1 MELSCKHCRRYNDN
15 VLIMLLLFSK
25 RKRLL
30 LDESNE
36 VLCSK
41 VKQVEEFLN
50 EPMNIWSDEEEYE
63 SLQKVNNLSLEEKR
77 LYIVFALLDCS
88 IPKVAKLFKVD
99 VKTIKSRI
107 DEILNKIKKDD

>member
-1 MELSCKHCRRYNDN
+1 M
-15 VLIMLLLFSK
+15 MLLLFSK

-50 EPMNIWSDEEEYE
+50 EPMDIWSDEEEYE

-107 DEILNKIKKDD
+107 DEISEKIKDKR

>member
-1 MELSCKHCRRYNDN
+1 M
-15 VLIMLLLFSK
+15 MLLLFSK

-36 VLCSK
+36 VLCTK

-50 EPMNIWSDEEEYE
+50 EPMDIWSDEEEYE
-63 SLQKVNNLSLEEKR
+63 TLQKVNNLSLEQKR

-88 IPKVAKLFKVD
+88 LPKVAKLFRVD
-99 VKTIKSRI
+99 VKTIKTRI
-107 DEILNKIKKDD
+107 DEISEKIKDKR

>member
-1 MELSCKHCRRYNDN
+1 
-15 VLIMLLLFSK
+15 MLLLFSK
-25 RKRLL
+25 RKRLI
-30 LDESNE
+30 LDSSNE

-50 EPMNIWSDEEEYE
+50 EPMDIWSDEEEYE

-77 LYIVFALLDCS
+77 LFIVYSLLDCS
-88 IPKVAKLFKVD
+88 LPRVAKLFRVD

-107 DEILNKIKKDD
+107 DEISEKIKDKI

>member
-1 MELSCKHCRRYNDN
+1 M
-15 VLIMLLLFSK
+15 MLLLFSK

-50 EPMNIWSDEEEYE
+50 EPMNIWSDEDEYE

-88 IPKVAKLFKVD
+88 ITKVAKLFKVD
-99 VKTIKSRI
+99 VKTIKTRI
-107 DEILNKIKKDD
+107 DEISEKIKDKR

>member
-1 MELSCKHCRRYNDN
+1 M
-15 VLIMLLLFSK
+15 MLLLFSK

-50 EPMNIWSDEEEYE
+50 EPMDIWSDEEEYE
-63 SLQKVNNLSLEEKR
+63 TLQKVNNLSLEEKR

-99 VKTIKSRI
+99 VKTIKNRI
-107 DEILNKIKKDD
+107 DEISEKIKDKR

>member
-1 MELSCKHCRRYNDN
+1 
-15 VLIMLLLFSK
+15 MLLLFSK

-50 EPMNIWSDEEEYE
+50 EPTDIWSDEEEYE

-88 IPKVAKLFKVD
+88 LPKVAKLFKVD
-99 VKTIKSRI
+99 VKTIKTRI
-107 DEILNKIKKDD
+107 DEISEKIKDKR

>member
-1 MELSCKHCRRYNDN
+1 M
-15 VLIMLLLFSK
+15 MLLLFSK

-50 EPMNIWSDEEEYE
+50 EPMDIWSDEEEYE

-88 IPKVAKLFKVD
+88 IPRVAKLFRVD

-107 DEILNKIKKDD
+107 DEISEKIKDKR

>member
-1 MELSCKHCRRYNDN
+1 
-15 VLIMLLLFSK
+15 MLLLFSK

-50 EPMNIWSDEEEYE
+50 EPMNIWTDEEEYE
-63 SLQKVNNLSLEEKR
+63 SLQKVNNLSLEQKR
-77 LYIVFALLDCS
+77 LYIVYSLLDCS

-99 VKTIKSRI
+99 VKTIKTRI
-107 DEILNKIKKDD
+107 DEISEKIKDKR

>member
-1 MELSCKHCRRYNDN
+1 
-15 VLIMLLLFSK
+15 MLLLFSK

-36 VLCSK
+36 VLCNK

-50 EPMNIWSDEEEYE
+50 EPMDIWSDEEEYE

-88 IPKVAKLFKVD
+88 LPKVAKLFRVD
-99 VKTIKSRI
+99 VKTIKTRI

>member
-1 MELSCKHCRRYNDN
+1 
-15 VLIMLLLFSK
+15 MLLLFSK

-36 VLCSK
+36 ILCSK
-41 VKQVEEFLN
+41 VKQVEEFIN
-50 EPMNIWSDEEEYE
+50 EPMNIWTDEEEYE
-63 SLQKVNNLSLEEKR
+63 TLQKVNNLSLEEKR

-88 IPKVAKLFKVD
+88 LPRVAKLFRVD

-107 DEILNKIKKDD
+107 DEILNKIKKDDF

>member
-1 MELSCKHCRRYNDN
+1 M
-15 VLIMLLLFSK
+15 MLLLFSK

-36 VLCSK
+36 VLCTK

-63 SLQKVNNLSLEEKR
+63 TLQKVNNLSLEQKR

-99 VKTIKSRI
+99 VKTIKTRI
-107 DEILNKIKKDD
+107 DEISEKIKDKR

>member
-1 MELSCKHCRRYNDN
+1 M
-15 VLIMLLLFSK
+15 MLLLFSK

-36 VLCSK
+36 VLCTK

-50 EPMNIWSDEEEYE
+50 EPMDIWSDEEEYE
-63 SLQKVNNLSLEEKR
+63 TLQKVNNLSLEEKR

-88 IPKVAKLFKVD
+88 IPRVAKLFRVD
-99 VKTIKSRI
+99 VKTIKTRI
-107 DEILNKIKKDD
+107 DEISEKIKDKI